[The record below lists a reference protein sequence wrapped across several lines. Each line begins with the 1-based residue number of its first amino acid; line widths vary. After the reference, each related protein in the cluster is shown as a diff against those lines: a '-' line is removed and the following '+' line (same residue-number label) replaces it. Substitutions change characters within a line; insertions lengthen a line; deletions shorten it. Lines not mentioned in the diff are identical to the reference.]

1 MQRGVAGLM
10 EVVVTDDG
18 SADDTPQVVQ
28 EFARTVDFAVR
39 FTTHPHTTFQLC
51 RCRNEGVAASSAPY
65 LLFLDGDCLL
75 PPNHVAL
82 HLRYRRAGVVR
93 AGNCVR
99 LNKSNSARIDDDVI
113 RRGEFTRMVPLPVIC
128 KLRMKG
134 IRSMAYEYFR
144 HSRKPWLI
152 GNNVAIWRDDYVR
165 VNGFDE
171 NFEGW
176 GGEDDDLGSRVRRA
190 GLSVCSSLRW
200 TNTYHLWHPPDV
212 TAPPPETR
220 TRNWEYL
227 RRKGALIRCRNGLVK
242 RSVNDLRLRVI
253 GNTSSAEIGRWLP
266 SPVQERMSQPS
277 VAPEIEIVFLPGP
290 GKFSGQAECNLLVVT
305 EPTPAALKLAK
316 EAHVV
321 VADCELPAPQAFYRF
336 RLHEFPTALKMVA

>member
-18 SADDTPQVVQ
+18 STDDTPQVVQ
-28 EFARTVDFAVR
+28 EFARTVDFPVR

-82 HLRYRRAGVVR
+82 HLRYRRARVVR

-99 LNKSNSARIDDDVI
+99 LSKSNSARIDDDVI

-134 IRSMAYEYFR
+134 IRSMMYEFFR
-144 HSRKPWLI
+144 HARKPWLI

-212 TAPPPETR
+212 TAPAPETR

-227 RRKGALIRCRNGLVK
+227 RRKAR
-242 RSVNDLRLRVI
+242 
-253 GNTSSAEIGRWLP
+253 
-266 SPVQERMSQPS
+266 
-277 VAPEIEIVFLPGP
+277 
-290 GKFSGQAECNLLVVT
+290 
-305 EPTPAALKLAK
+305 
-316 EAHVV
+316 
-321 VADCELPAPQAFYRF
+321 
-336 RLHEFPTALKMVA
+336 